1 MCNDPSISI
10 GLSCSL
16 YPVRAFTACSMS
28 RLFVRINVINA
39 ISGVRVGEGNNKL
52 DLTTYL
58 CTPYGVRYSVE
69 FGNVMGRTP
78 VHTGHGRE

>member
-16 YPVRAFTACSMS
+16 YSVHAFTASSMS

-39 ISGVRVGEGNNKL
+39 ISGVCVGEGNNKPCKL

-58 CTPYGVRYSVE
+58 CTDY
-69 FGNVMGRTP
+69 
-78 VHTGHGRE
+78 